1 MNSKFSGLRGLQ
13 RGLLGCLLTA
23 GALALPGCYVVP
35 AHHPASYPAQPLPS
49 AAPAAPVSFTARLYP
64 SNDLAS
70 GYGVISAVVT
80 NDLHGRGTFNTS
92 INGEAFSGEATR
104 KAGSSKEGLASGAGQ
119 RGSYIHCTYTMNT
132 ATQGMGN
139 CLMSNGARFTMHVG
153 Q

>member
-1 MNSKFSGLRGLQ
+1 MDSKLSGARGLQ
-13 RGLLGCLLTA
+13 RGLLGWLFA
-23 GALALPGCYVVP
+23 VGSLALPGCYVVP
-35 AHHPASYPAQPLPS
+35 AHYPAPYSAQPLPA

-64 SNDLAS
+64 ANDLAS

-139 CLMSNGARFTMHVG
+139 CLMSTGARFTMHVG